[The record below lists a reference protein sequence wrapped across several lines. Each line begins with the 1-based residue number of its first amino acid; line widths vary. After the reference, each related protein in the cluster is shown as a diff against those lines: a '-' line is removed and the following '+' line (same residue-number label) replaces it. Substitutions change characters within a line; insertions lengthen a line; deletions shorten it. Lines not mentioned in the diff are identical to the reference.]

1 MIHRIDLL
9 TMKIYIYFFLAFIQL
24 VSIDQSSMLMA
35 IDPIK
40 QPCEYV
46 QDNWRRQPQDGLPDN
61 MVNCVIQDK
70 NGYLWLATTYGLVR
84 FDGVRFTTYNKYNC
98 DALTGNLIM
107 TVFEDKEGV
116 LWIGSRG
123 GLTRLK
129 DGKMESL
136 FKSSN
141 THDFV
146 WKIYEDSKRKM
157 WIGTEGDG
165 IRCLK
170 DGKLTT
176 YSVKDG
182 LASDFVRAIC
192 EDSEGALWIGTRK
205 GLNRFKDG
213 KFTTYAEKDGLPNN
227 FVRALYRDSKGN
239 LWIGTYG
246 GGLCRRENNKFV
258 VYTSK
263 NGLPDE
269 FIRTIYEDSRG
280 TLWIGTRKGLTRF
293 KNGTFTVFCMTDEV
307 SPYNLINSVCEDNE
321 RNIWIGTESMGLIR
335 LKEATFRSY
344 TQRNGLA
351 DCETWCIYIDKR
363 DILWVGMRDGLYYYK
378 EGKFNHFTAG
388 SDLFDYVIDSICEDN
403 EGNLWVGTESRGLK
417 RVKNGKVFTYGNKE
431 GLESS
436 IRCLYTDTDDATWIG
451 TYDAGLVCFKNGVFK
466 TYTTK
471 DGLSSTSIKALY
483 KDRPGRLWIGTDSS
497 LDCFQ
502 NGIFTAYSIKNGF
515 PGHNITVIYEDQ
527 EGTLWF
533 GTNENGLIR
542 FKNGKF
548 TAYTTQE
555 GLYND
560 AVYQV
565 LEDRRGNLWLGCQ
578 RGISCVNKK
587 ELNDVAEGK
596 KIRVTYKSYDEADGM
611 ATGECTGSDC
621 QPSGAITSD
630 GKLWFALA
638 KGVAMVDPERI
649 KKNTIPPRV
658 RIEQMTVDNKT
669 IDIYPEAAKQEITY
683 PPGGKDFV
691 FNYTALSFY
700 APEKVGFKLM
710 LEGFDSEWKY
720 MNTRRTAYYTNIPP
734 GKYRFLVTA
743 CNNDRVWNMTWA
755 SLDFVLKPYFYQT
768 WWFFMLGGL
777 VLIFLAFGVYR
788 LRVKQLTHHKL
799 ELEKLVHKRTHQLE
813 ESNRQ
818 LEESNNAKSEFLARM
833 SHEIQTPMNGIIGF
847 TDLLMET
854 RLNEE
859 QADYTRS
866 IGSSSAT
873 LTKLLNDILDFS
885 RIEAGKLT
893 MHTADFD
900 PGQAAANVLGIT
912 RPRADNK
919 SVALAYSCVANL
931 PSLVK
936 GDVLRFRQVLLN
948 LVENAV
954 KFTEKGEIE
963 LLLDVENETEKKIK
977 FHIKVRDTGIGIPG
991 NKLEKIFDVF
1001 HQIDGSDTREHG
1013 GVGLG
1018 LSICKQ
1024 LAKLMDGDIWAE
1036 SIPGKGSTFHF
1047 TAWMEKSAPT
1057 PEKEIAQPLPQ
1068 GGSGSS
1074 DTGPPTT
1081 TLHILLAED
1090 NIINQKLARFIFM
1103 NAGYQV
1109 TVANNGNEAV
1119 EIFTS
1124 APGNFDLIFMDIQ
1137 MPQMS
1142 GIEATHLIRE
1152 KGFKDIPIIAMTALS
1167 MKGDRD
1173 KCLVAG
1179 MDDYI
1184 AKPIKK
1190 DAVLD
1195 LVNKWG
1201 TLRKSPSSYVKTI

>member
-1 MIHRIDLL
+1 MIHWIDLL
-9 TMKIYIYFFLAFIQL
+9 MMRIYIYFFLAFIQL
-24 VSIDQSSMLMA
+24 VSIDQSSTLMA
-35 IDPIK
+35 IDPTK

-61 MVNCVIQDK
+61 MVNCVVQDK
-70 NGYLWLATTYGLVR
+70 EGYLWLATAYGLAR

-98 DALTGNLIM
+98 NALTGNLVM
-107 TVFEDKEGV
+107 TVFKDKEGV
-116 LWIGSRG
+116 LWIGSGG
-123 GLTRLK
+123 GLARLK

-146 WKIYEDSKRKM
+146 WTIYEDSKRNM
-157 WIGTEGDG
+157 WIGTEGAG

-170 DGKLTT
+170 DGKLTN

-182 LASDFVRAIC
+182 LASDFIRSIC

-213 KFTTYAEKDGLPNN
+213 KFTIYTEKDGLPHN

-239 LWIGTYG
+239 LWLGTYG
-246 GGLCRRENNKFV
+246 GGLCRWENNRFI
-258 VYTSK
+258 VYTTK
-263 NGLPDE
+263 NGLSDE
-269 FIRTIYEDSRG
+269 FVRTIYEDSRG
-280 TLWIGTRKGLTRF
+280 TLWIGTRKGLTRLT
-293 KNGTFTVFCMTDEV
+293 NGTFTVFCMTDEV

-321 RNIWIGTESMGLIR
+321 KNIWIGTESMGLIR

-344 TQRNGLA
+344 TKRNGLA
-351 DCETWCIYIDKR
+351 DCETWCIYKDKR

-388 SDLFDYVIDSICEDN
+388 GDLFDYVIDSICEDN

-417 RVKNGKVFTYGNKE
+417 RVKNGKVFTYGKKE

-436 IRCLYTDTDDATWIG
+436 IRCLYADTDGVTWIG

-471 DGLSSTSIKALY
+471 DGLSGNSIKALN
-483 KDRPGRLWIGTDSS
+483 KDRFGRLWIGTDSS
-497 LDCFQ
+497 LDCFRD
-502 NGIFTAYSIKNGF
+502 GIFTAYSTKNGF
-515 PGHNITVIYEDQ
+515 PGYNITVIYEDH

-542 FKNGKF
+542 FKNEKF
-548 TAYTTQE
+548 TAYTTRE

-565 LEDRRGNLWLGCQ
+565 LEDQIGNLWLGCK

-596 KIRVTYKSYDEADGM
+596 KIQVTYKSYDEADGM

-621 QPSGAITSD
+621 QPSGAITAD
-630 GKLWFALA
+630 GKLWFTLA
-638 KGVAMVDPERI
+638 KGAAMVDPERI
-649 KKNTIPPRV
+649 KKNTIPPRL
-658 RIEQMTVDNKT
+658 RIEQLTVDNKT
-669 IDIYPEAAKQEITY
+669 ADIYPNTAKQKITY
-683 PPGGKDFV
+683 PPGVKDFV

-700 APEKVGFKLM
+700 APEKVEFKLM
-710 LEGFDSEWKY
+710 LEGFDNKWKY
-720 MNTRRTAYYTNIPP
+720 MDTRRTAYYTNIPP
-734 GKYRFLVTA
+734 GKYRFVVMA
-743 CNNDRVWNMTWA
+743 CNNDRVWNTTGA
-755 SLDFVLKPYFYQT
+755 SLDLVLKPYFYQT

-777 VLIFLAFGVYR
+777 GLIFLAFGAYR
-788 LRVKQLTHHKL
+788 LRVKQLTNYKL

-813 ESNRQ
+813 ESNR
-818 LEESNNAKSEFLARM
+818 AKSEFLARM
-833 SHEIQTPMNGIIGF
+833 SHEIRTPMNGIIGC

-859 QADYTRS
+859 QADYTRA
-866 IGSSSAT
+866 IGSSSAA

-885 RIEAGKLT
+885 KIETGKLT
-893 MHTADFD
+893 VHAADFD
-900 PGQAAANVLGIT
+900 PGQAAANVLEIT
-912 RPRADNK
+912 RPKAGNK
-919 SVALAYSCVANL
+919 PVTLVYRSVDNL
-931 PSLVK
+931 PGLVK
-936 GDVLRFRQVLLN
+936 GDALRFRQVLLN

-963 LLLDVENETEKKIK
+963 LLLDVEEETEKKIK

-991 NKLEKIFDVF
+991 NKLEKIFDAFLQV
-1001 HQIDGSDTREHG
+1001 DGSDTREHG
-1013 GVGLG
+1013 GAGLG

-1047 TAWMEKSAPT
+1047 TVWMEKSAPKRSLAAPAAAAT
-1057 PEKEIAQPLPQ
+1057 AATAATAAAPA
-1068 GGSGSS
+1068 
-1074 DTGPPTT
+1074 
-1081 TLHILLAED
+1081 LHILLVED
-1090 NIINQKLARFIFM
+1090 NPINQKLARYIFM
-1103 NAGYQV
+1103 KAGNQV
-1109 TVANNGNEAV
+1109 TVANNGIEAV

-1124 APGNFDLIFMDIQ
+1124 APGNFAMIFMDIQ

-1142 GIEATHLIRE
+1142 GLEATQLIRE

-1167 MKGDRD
+1167 MNGDRE
-1173 KCLVAG
+1173 KCLDAG

-1195 LVNKWG
+1195 LVTKWG
-1201 TLRKSPSSYVKTI
+1201 TLRKSPSTCANNV